1 MTPARLIAICS
12 LSVAALAAGGC
23 TNPYDK
29 PATSATTSTAG
40 APPATS
46 TVAAAKPSVAA
57 AVAAPSADQAIRQ
70 FTTTFINWKF
80 NTLPAVKRQLAAQA
94 TGKLHTQLLK
104 EADQALTEVSR
115 RESNQ
120 SNKGNVE
127 VVADPKRTG
136 RYFVVTHETA
146 QLGNADGQPGYF
158 VYTASAA
165 RIDSG
170 FRVTDF
176 AAAN

>member
-1 MTPARLIAICS
+1 LIAICS
-12 LSVAALAAGGC
+12 LSVAALAAAGC

-29 PATSATTSTAG
+29 PAAPSATTSTADTP
-40 APPATS
+40 AATS
-46 TVAAAKPSVAA
+46 TVAAAKPSAAA

-94 TGKLHTQLLK
+94 SGKLHTQLLK

-165 RIDSG
+165 RLDGG